1 MKKDVDKLIIPKPA
15 IARLSTL
22 YVLLENLEKEGQK
35 KIFSAEIGKLL
46 GVPSH
51 TIRKDISFLRQ
62 AGTGN
67 GYVISNLKNI
77 IAEYL
82 GFNKYKK
89 ACIVGMGRL
98 GTVITTKNGFYSN
111 QYAVIAGFDNNEV
124 KINNGRSDMSL
135 YSMDKLKEVIER
147 EQIKIGII
155 TVPQDSARKVAQDLI
170 DCGIKGII
178 NFSPVLI
185 EINRDD
191 VFIRN
196 IFIAGEFNILSAL
209 ISQYENKQTLAD
221 SDCESNHVQAS
232 DQGE

>member
-1 MKKDVDKLIIPKPA
+1 MKKDVDKMIIPKPA
-15 IARLSTL
+15 IVRLSTL
-22 YVLLENLEKEGQK
+22 FVLLENLEKDGQK

-67 GYVISNLKNI
+67 GYEISNLKNI

-98 GTVITTKNGFYSN
+98 GSVITTKNGFYSN
-111 QYAVIAGFDNNEV
+111 EYTVIAGFDNNTD
-124 KINNGRSDMSL
+124 KLKNSRPDMTL
-135 YSMDKLKEVIER
+135 YPMEKLKEVIEK

-155 TVPQDSARKVAQDLI
+155 TVPQSSARKVANDLI
-170 DCGIKGII
+170 ECGIKGII

-185 EINRDD
+185 EINRED

-196 IFIAGEFNILSAL
+196 IFIAAEFNILSAL
-209 ISQYENKQTLAD
+209 ISQYEKKQTL
-221 SDCESNHVQAS
+221 
-232 DQGE
+232 GE

>member
-1 MKKDVDKLIIPKPA
+1 MKKDVDKMIIPKPA
-15 IARLSTL
+15 IVRLSTL
-22 YVLLENLEKEGQK
+22 FVLLENLEKEGKK

-67 GYVISNLKNI
+67 GYEISNLKKI

-111 QYAVIAGFDNNEV
+111 EYTVIAGFDNNT
-124 KINNGRSDMSL
+124 
-135 YSMDKLKEVIER
+135 DKLKNSRPDMTLYPMEKLKEIIEK

-155 TVPQDSARKVAQDLI
+155 TVPQSSARKVANDLI
-170 DCGIKGII
+170 ECGIKGII

-185 EINRDD
+185 EINRED

-209 ISQYENKQTLAD
+209 ISQYENKQTLAW
-221 SDCESNHVQAS
+221 SD
-232 DQGE
+232 

>member
-1 MKKDVDKLIIPKPA
+1 MEKEVDKIIIPKPA
-15 IARLSTL
+15 IVRLSTL
-22 YVLLENLEKEGQK
+22 FVLLENLEKEGQT

-67 GYVISNLKNI
+67 GYEISNLKNI

-111 QYAVIAGFDNNEV
+111 QYAVVAGFDNNP
-124 KINNGRSDMSL
+124 KKLKTRPDMEI
-135 YSMDKLKEVIER
+135 YPMDKLKEIIDR
-147 EQIKIGII
+147 EKIKIGII
-155 TVPQDSARKVAQDLI
+155 TVPQKSARKVANDLI
-170 DCGIKGII
+170 ECGIKGII

-185 EINRDD
+185 EINRED

-209 ISQYENKQTLAD
+209 ISQYETNKL
-221 SDCESNHVQAS
+221 
-232 DQGE
+232 

>member
-1 MKKDVDKLIIPKPA
+1 MNKDVDRLIIPKPT
-15 IARLSTL
+15 IVRLSTL
-22 YVLLENLEKEGQK
+22 FVLLENLEKEGK
-35 KIFSAEIGKLL
+35 EKIFSAEIGKLL

-62 AGTGN
+62 VGTGN
-67 GYVISNLKNI
+67 GYNISNLKSI

-82 GFNKYKK
+82 GFNKYKN

-111 QYAVIAGFDNNEV
+111 EYAVVAGFDNNPE
-124 KINNGRSDMSL
+124 KIKKGREDMNL
-135 YSMDKLKEVIER
+135 YPMEMLKEVIDR

-155 TVPQDSARKVAQDLI
+155 TVPQHSARKVANELI

-185 EINRDD
+185 EINRED

-209 ISQYENKQTLAD
+209 ISQYEKKQT
-221 SDCESNHVQAS
+221 
-232 DQGE
+232 

>member
-1 MKKDVDKLIIPKPA
+1 MKKDMDRMIIPKPA
-15 IARLSTL
+15 IVRLSTL
-22 YVLLENLEKEGQK
+22 YVLLENLEAEGK
-35 KIFSAEIGKLL
+35 SMIYSAEIGKLL

-67 GYVISNLKNI
+67 GYEITNLKNI

-111 QYAVIAGFDNNEV
+111 QYAVVAGFDNNPE
-124 KINNGRSDMSL
+124 KIKKGRNDMDL
-135 YSMDKLKEVIER
+135 YPMSKLKEVIDR

-155 TVPQDSARKVAQDLI
+155 TVPQSSARKVANELI

-185 EINRDD
+185 EINRED

-209 ISQYENKQTLAD
+209 ISQYENKQTL
-221 SDCESNHVQAS
+221 
-232 DQGE
+232 GE

>member
-1 MKKDVDKLIIPKPA
+1 MNKEMDKLIIPKPA
-15 IARLSTL
+15 IVRLSTL
-22 YVLLENLEKEGQK
+22 FVLLENLEKEGKK
-35 KIFSAEIGKLL
+35 KIFSADIGKLL

-62 AGTGN
+62 VGTGN
-67 GYVISNLKNI
+67 GYEISSLKNL

-111 QYAVIAGFDNNEV
+111 EYAVIAGFDNNAE
-124 KINNGRSDMSL
+124 KIEKGRDDMAL
-135 YSMDKLKEVIER
+135 YPMENLKEIIEK

-155 TVPQDSARKVAQDLI
+155 TVPQTSARKVANDLI
-170 DCGIKGII
+170 ECGIKGII

-185 EINRDD
+185 EINRED

-209 ISQYENKQTLAD
+209 ISQYENKQTLA
-221 SDCESNHVQAS
+221 
-232 DQGE
+232 